1 MASDRKTKKNVTV
14 EQTESS
20 VDDIFKLTPID
31 YLYHTNATDLIK
43 NAMHEVVMYRPD
55 DPIQFLIDYF
65 APSNEDPILEAYE
78 QLQRCHFTERMYQ
91 QNVLEIYQKLMTLK
105 NENTH
110 ITGLTGNRFN
120 KLILKCVE
128 SFNTDIQ
135 TLCMKKLLARPMQV
149 IVFNKFYYAVLL
161 CQVLKDFII
170 ICVGIY
176 KDLDVDNAGKSSHI
190 LCQALLDKF
199 EENLSMQTLHSKIG
213 TDKFRDCNTYLLK
226 LNDVMTGIGSI
237 AVMEEEEFVVNA
249 VKTFLSNV

>member
-1 MASDRKTKKNVTV
+1 MASDRKTKKNITV
-14 EQTESS
+14 EQTEPS

-31 YLYHTNATDLIK
+31 YLYHTSATDLIK
-43 NAMHEVVMYRPD
+43 NAMHEVVMYKPD

-110 ITGLTGNRFN
+110 IKGLTGNRFN
-120 KLILKCVE
+120 KLISKCVE
-128 SFNTDIQ
+128 NFNAEIQ
-135 TLCMKKLLARPMQV
+135 TLCTKKLSARPMQV
-149 IVFNKFYYAVLL
+149 IVFNKFYYAALL

-176 KDLDVDNAGKSSHI
+176 KDLDVDNTGKSSNI
-190 LCQALLDKF
+190 LCLALLEKF
-199 EENLSMQTLHSKIG
+199 EENLSRQTLHNKIG
-213 TDKFRDCNTYLLK
+213 IKKFSDWSTYLSK
-226 LNDVMTGIGSI
+226 LNDIMADVG
-237 AVMEEEEFVVNA
+237 MEEEEFVLNA
-249 VKTFLSNV
+249 VKNFLNNV

>member
-1 MASDRKTKKNVTV
+1 MASDRKTKKNITV
-14 EQTESS
+14 EQAEPS

-31 YLYHTNATDLIK
+31 YLYHTSATDLIK
-43 NAMHEVVMYRPD
+43 NAMHEVVMYKPD

-110 ITGLTGNRFN
+110 IKGLTGNRFN
-120 KLILKCVE
+120 KLISKCVE
-128 SFNTDIQ
+128 NFNAEIQ
-135 TLCMKKLLARPMQV
+135 TLCTKKLSARPMQV
-149 IVFNKFYYAVLL
+149 IVFNKFYYAALL

-176 KDLDVDNAGKSSHI
+176 KDLDVDNTGKSSNI
-190 LCQALLDKF
+190 LCLALLEKF
-199 EENLSMQTLHSKIG
+199 EENLRRQTLHNKIG
-213 TDKFRDCNTYLLK
+213 IKKFSDWSTYLSE
-226 LNDVMTGIGSI
+226 LNDIMTDVG
-237 AVMEEEEFVVNA
+237 MEEEEFVLNA
-249 VKTFLSNV
+249 VKIFLNNV